1 MKKPLLFALT
11 LAAVSVL
18 PGTAPAGPVE
28 DLLRWRDVV
37 ILGEV
42 HDNPAHHE
50 TQARLAR
57 AVAPKALVFEMLS
70 PDQAGRITDDLRAD
84 REALAET
91 LDWENSGWPDF
102 AMYYQIMQA
111 APGAAIYGAGVPRD
125 AARAAFEAG
134 IVESFGADA
143 ASYGLDRP
151 LPDDQ
156 LEARLDLQREAH
168 CDALPEEMLP
178 VMVDA
183 QRLRDMTLADAA
195 LRALRDTGG
204 PVAVITGNGHA
215 RADWGVPALLA
226 NAGSGVAVFAL
237 GQSEAGQGVNGTFS
251 LTLAHWLRHH
261 RWAIPMRNRPCPA

>member
-84 REALAET
+84 REALADT

-102 AMYYQIMQA
+102 SMYYQIMQA
-111 APGAAIYGAGVPRD
+111 APEAAIYGAGVPRD

-156 LEARLDLQREAH
+156 LEARLDLQRKAH
-168 CDALPEEMLP
+168 CDALPEDLLP
-178 VMVDA
+178 KMVA
-183 QRLRDMTLADAA
+183 LQRLRDAEIARTT
-195 LRALRDTGG
+195 LRALTETGG
-204 PVAVITGNGHA
+204 PVVVITGNGHA
-215 RADWGVPALLA
+215 RTDWAVPAYLKQLQPGLA
-226 NAGSGVAVFAL
+226 LSSI
-237 GQSEAGQGVNGTFS
+237 GQSEDGNDPEGSFDAVIDAPS
-251 LTLAHWLRHH
+251 VD
-261 RWAIPMRNRPCPA
+261 RPDPCAAFR